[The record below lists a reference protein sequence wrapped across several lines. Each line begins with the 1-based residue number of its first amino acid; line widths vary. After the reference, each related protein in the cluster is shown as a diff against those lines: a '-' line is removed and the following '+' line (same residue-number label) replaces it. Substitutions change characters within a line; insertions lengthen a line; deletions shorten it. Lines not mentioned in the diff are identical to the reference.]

1 MKIRRR
7 LLLAQLVP
15 LVPLLL
21 TGLVTVAALWTMSR
35 SVQEAQLVQVGRI
48 HTAIEAIETF
58 REEYASL
65 QRYQET
71 GDEAWL
77 EEAHSRSRSVRGRI
91 ETISALQPAKE
102 LEDKLD
108 AYERAAGLGDAPPG
122 TWDETRAAARLVLEE
137 LQEREEEL
145 REDLRQDLAEV
156 ARTGRTTGTVVILV
170 VGLVLIAGTGISLLV
185 SRDLSEQVRELERGT
200 SALAAGDFD
209 YRIEEGGDDE
219 FSQLGGAFNRMAQR
233 IAALDRMKADFY
245 ADISHDLKTPLTSMQ
260 EAVDLL
266 DEEIAGPL
274 SEDQR
279 SLVDILGSDVGR
291 LRLLV
296 GNVLDLS
303 RLGSEQAD
311 LAPGDVRASIER
323 VCGELRPG
331 AERHQVRIRVGCEA
345 DLPLVVINSGMVEQV
360 LQNLVGN
367 AVKFSPA
374 RSAVLVSAVR
384 STKEGLL
391 TKNTTRPSVLVS
403 VTDQGP
409 GVPAAYRER
418 VFERF
423 FQVPRDGEAKGG
435 TGLGLYICHE
445 IVSTHGGRIWVE
457 EASGGGST
465 FCFTLAEATPGA
477 AGGGDSWA

>member
-7 LLLAQLVP
+7 LLLSQLVP

-48 HTAIEAIETF
+48 HTASESIEVF
-58 REEYASL
+58 REEYASF
-65 QRYQET
+65 QRYLET

-77 EEAHSRSRSVRGRI
+77 HEARRRSRSLRQRI
-91 ETISALQPAKE
+91 PTISALQPAAE
-102 LEDKLD
+102 LETKLD
-108 AYERAAGLGDAPPG
+108 AYEKAAGLTGEAG
-122 TWDETRAAARLVLEE
+122 TREEARLAALEVIRE

-145 REDLRQDLAEV
+145 RDDLQDDLAGV
-156 ARTGRTTGTVVILV
+156 VRTGRSTGSAVILV
-170 VGLVLIAGTGISLLV
+170 VGLVLVAGTCISLVV
-185 SRDLSEQVRELERGT
+185 SRDLSERIRELERGT

-209 YRIEEGGDDE
+209 YRLETRGDDE
-219 FSQLGGAFNRMAQR
+219 FSQLAGAFNRMAQR
-233 IAALDRMKADFY
+233 IAALDRMKVDFY
-245 ADISHDLKTPLTSMQ
+245 ADISHDLKTPLTSLS

-266 DEEIAGPL
+266 AEEIPGPL
-274 SEDQR
+274 TTDQR
-279 SLVDILGSDVGR
+279 SLVDVLRNDAQRLG
-291 LRLLV
+291 LLV

-303 RLGSEQAD
+303 RLATRHAD

-323 VCGELRPG
+323 VCVELRPR
-331 AERHQVRIRVGCEA
+331 AERQGVSVRVGCESG
-345 DLPLVVINSGMVEQV
+345 LPKVVIDTGMVEQV
-360 LQNLVGN
+360 LLNLIGN

-374 RSAVLVSAVR
+374 QSSVLVSAVR
-384 STKEGLL
+384 STREGMLL
-391 TKNTTRPSVLVS
+391 KNQTRPSVLVS

-409 GVPAAYRER
+409 GIPAAYRDR

-457 EASGGGST
+457 EATGGGSS
-465 FCFTLAEATPGA
+465 FCFTLAVAKPGA
-477 AGGGDSWA
+477 SGGGDSWV